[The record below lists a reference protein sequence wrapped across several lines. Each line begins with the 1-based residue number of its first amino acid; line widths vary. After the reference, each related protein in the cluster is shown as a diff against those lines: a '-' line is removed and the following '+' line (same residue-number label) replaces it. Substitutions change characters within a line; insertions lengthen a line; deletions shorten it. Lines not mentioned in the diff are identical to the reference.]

1 MFISTTTLTGAAGVL
16 AMPVATG
23 VGRRDRTKDAGQRD
37 LAVRAISLASAAAVN
52 EWTTVEAPSSE
63 PVPCGGADG

>member
-16 AMPVATG
+16 ALPAAARL
-23 VGRRDRTKDAGQRD
+23 GRRDRTKDAGQRGF
-37 LAVRAISLASAAAVN
+37 AIRELSPVSVVN
-52 EWTTVEAPSSE
+52 EWIAVEAPSSE